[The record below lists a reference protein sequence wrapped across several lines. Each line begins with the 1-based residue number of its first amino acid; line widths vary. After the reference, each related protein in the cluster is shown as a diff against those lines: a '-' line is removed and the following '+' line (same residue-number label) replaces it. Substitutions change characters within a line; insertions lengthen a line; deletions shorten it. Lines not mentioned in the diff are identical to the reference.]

1 MIRIGQ
7 GYDVHKLVDDRP
19 LILGGVTIEYEKGLA
34 GHSDADV
41 LIHSLCD
48 ALIGA
53 AGKGDIGQHFP
64 DTDDNYCN
72 IDSRI
77 LLRNIVS
84 LLMRDGWKLVNA
96 DLTIIAQA
104 PKMAPHIPEMRSL
117 LAHDMNIDEKQ
128 LNVKAT
134 TTEKLGFCG
143 RGEGIASLAVVL
155 IERPEQQP

>member
-7 GYDVHKLVDDRP
+7 GYDVHKLVDGRP
-19 LILGGVTIEYEKGLA
+19 LVLGGVTIEHDKGLA

-64 DTDDNYCN
+64 DTDESYHN

-77 LLRNIVS
+77 LLREVIS
-84 LLMRDGWKLVNA
+84 LLVQDGWKLVNA
-96 DLTIIAQA
+96 DMTIIAQA
-104 PKMAPHIPEMRSL
+104 PKMAPHIPDMCSL
-117 LAHDMNIDEKQ
+117 LADDMNVDEAQ
-128 LNVKAT
+128 LNIKAT

-143 RGEGIASLAVVL
+143 RGEGIAALAVVL
-155 IERPEQQP
+155 IERTEQQA

>member
-19 LILGGVTIEYEKGLA
+19 LILGGVKIEYDKGLA

-64 DTDDNYCN
+64 DSDDSYHN

-77 LLRNIVS
+77 LLRKVVS
-84 LLMRDGWKLVNA
+84 LLFEDGWKLVNA
-96 DLTIIAQA
+96 DMTIIAQA
-104 PKMAPHIPEMRSL
+104 PKMAPHIPDMYSL
-117 LAHDMNIDEKQ
+117 LADDMNVDEAQ
-128 LNVKAT
+128 LNIKAT

-143 RGEGIASLAVVL
+143 RGEGIAALAVVL
-155 IERPEQQP
+155 IERPE

>member
-1 MIRIGQ
+1 MIRIGH
-7 GYDVHKLVDDRP
+7 GYDVHKLVDGRP
-19 LILGGVTIEYEKGLA
+19 LVLGGVRIEYGKGLA

-64 DTDDNYCN
+64 DTDDSYHN

-77 LLRNIVS
+77 LLREVIS
-84 LLMRDGWKLVNA
+84 LLLQDGWKLVNA
-96 DLTIIAQA
+96 DMTIIAQA
-104 PKMAPHIPEMRSL
+104 PKMAPHIPDMYSL
-117 LAHDMNIDEKQ
+117 LADDMNVDEAQ
-128 LNVKAT
+128 LNIKAT

-143 RGEGIASLAVVL
+143 RGEGIAALAVVL
-155 IERPEQQP
+155 IERPEQQA

>member
-7 GYDVHKLVDDRP
+7 GYDVHKLVDGRP
-19 LILGGVTIEYEKGLA
+19 LVLGGVTIEHDKGLA

-64 DTDDNYCN
+64 DTDESYHN

-77 LLRNIVS
+77 LLREVIS
-84 LLMRDGWKLVNA
+84 LLLQDGWKLVNA
-96 DLTIIAQA
+96 DMTIIAQA
-104 PKMAPHIPEMRSL
+104 PKMAPHIPDMYSL
-117 LAHDMNIDEKQ
+117 LADDMNVDEAQ
-128 LNVKAT
+128 LNIKAT

-143 RGEGIASLAVVL
+143 RGEGIAALAVVL
-155 IERPEQQP
+155 IERTEQQA